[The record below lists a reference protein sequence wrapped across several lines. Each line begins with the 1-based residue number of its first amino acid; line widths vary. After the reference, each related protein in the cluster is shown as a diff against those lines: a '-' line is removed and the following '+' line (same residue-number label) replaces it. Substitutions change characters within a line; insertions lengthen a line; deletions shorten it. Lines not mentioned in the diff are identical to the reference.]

1 VLVAAA
7 LLASPLSSA
16 AQQTRTQ
23 QVQLEQGWNF
33 VSLSVQP
40 DDSSFAAIFGANVD
54 QISIV
59 KNEAGEVYAPEEG
72 IEQITS
78 WKSREGYQVHAET
91 AVTLEVTG
99 MPIRPDSLSVVLEEG
114 GNIVPYLS
122 SAAQEAETA
131 VASLEGSLVL
141 VEDEAGVRYEP
152 SASSSSLD
160 SLRPGQAYKVYVDRT
175 DTLRYPVV
183 VLTLADAREL
193 KDVKVGTTIQVQGY
207 DTPDDEGGG
216 LFRATKSACETN
228 GGTCFIF
235 NEDLSV
241 EQSYALSGSP
251 TWTLPN
257 GNIDWGSFEMKYG
270 PDQNDVIGALGL
282 HGHTRKSKNL
292 DWLDLKS
299 GEILDGGNELAKL
312 NQTFGAGNKEYTVNY
327 RYATS
332 DRRLERVVNDAVN
345 IAWWGAP
352 KADPN
357 NPQRAGRE
365 LAWAIN
371 AASKL
376 YNQGNYPWAYVDIPD
391 NYYYKHLFKIRDG
404 VKLRGV
410 GPDRSVPGESW
421 TTNGALTLMPGEAMY
436 TWHVDFDPVAEHDER
451 AVMEGGKNGLTQ
463 FFTNSYLASK
473 IGIQDLEINGNLD
486 NNQQV
491 FNNQGQYDNLLN
503 RLQNASDWTALYM
516 PGAGTLEYED
526 EMDVEL
532 HQLNSVGFGGNNVG
546 GAGAELDPDRGG
558 ATYKVRSENVR
569 LEDAVRNHQ
578 IYQMPGPKKKN
589 WTVVQVGW
597 AAPVKMGSKD
607 HRISNYTDLT
617 VVPTE
622 NPWFNDVGVFNSIGK
637 NITVD
642 GFEVDLTGNVGF
654 RKQIWNDSWGKN
666 TYKNGTVK
674 TKTGSGSISLNTSNT
689 FNLPIDFQNITVED
703 FGAAPTFGN
712 MFGTEGYNYFY
723 ENVTVTPQD
732 GVGPIPRLQDVSV
745 VFGFGMRSPITT
757 VDEPTLNNWERAMRV
772 GFRNFEYNR
781 EIQTRVFRFNDDQVS
796 APYHPFD
803 VFFVDS
809 KIENSNGD
817 GKDSSKFLSGKGGN
831 GQGAFRL
838 YWDNMTFNTPL
849 DRSESLHKWLGS
861 DSVLRIR
868 NSQDR
873 SGRVSDA
880 VNQSYTATSDDE
892 NNGYALIP
900 TNLLSRPGETT
911 VTANAGYSVTGVE
924 VANSD
929 GSLRSDDN
937 LREEDPYLKVS
948 VDGSITQGDTFT
960 WTARVTPLEDYST
973 TGLFIARK
981 EENKSYVSGNGPW
994 TIDLRGVAASQE
1006 SREKIVYT
1014 ASSGDTSVVTANVQ
1028 SDEYTLEFT
1037 EQGTGTATITVTGS
1051 IDGVGT
1057 TTDTFQV
1064 TIE

>member
-1 VLVAAA
+1 MSSVAQEIR
-7 LLASPLSSA
+7 S
-16 AQQTRTQ
+16 Q

-33 VSLSVQP
+33 VSLNVQP

-54 QISIV
+54 QIAMV
-59 KNEAGEVYAPEEG
+59 KNEEGEVYAPGEG
-72 IEQITS
+72 IEQITT
-78 WKSREGYQVHAET
+78 WKSGEGYQVHVT
-91 AVTLEVTG
+91 APLTLGVTG
-99 MPIRPDSLSVVLEEG
+99 ASIRPDSMSIVLEEG
-114 GNIVPYLS
+114 GNVVPYLS
-122 SAAQEAETA
+122 SATQATETA

-141 VEDEAGVRYEP
+141 VEDEAGKRYEP
-152 SASSSSLD
+152 LASSSSLD
-160 SLRPGQAYKVYVDRT
+160 SLRAGGAYKVYVDQT

-183 VLTLADAREL
+183 VPTLADARDL
-193 KDVKVGTTIQVQGY
+193 KDVRVKTRIQVQGY
-207 DTPDDEGGG
+207 DTPGDGGGG
-216 LFRATKSACETN
+216 LFRATESACETD
-228 GGTCFIF
+228 GGTCFVF

-241 EQSYALSGSP
+241 EQSHSLSGTP

-257 GNIDWGSFEMKYG
+257 GNIDWRSFEIEYG
-270 PDQNDVIGALGL
+270 PDPNDVIEALDF
-282 HGHTRKSKNL
+282 HGHVRNTENL
-292 DWLDLKS
+292 DWLDLKN
-299 GEILDGGNELAKL
+299 GEIVDGGNELAKL
-312 NQTFGAGNKEYTVNY
+312 NQTFGAGNKEYTINY

-357 NPQRAGRE
+357 NPKRAGRE

-371 AASKL
+371 AAASLYQSK
-376 YNQGNYPWAYVDIPD
+376 NIQWAYVDIPD
-391 NYYYKHLFKIRDG
+391 DYYYKHLFKIRNG
-404 VKLRGV
+404 VKLRGA
-410 GPDRSVPGESW
+410 GPDRSVQGESW
-421 TTNGALTLMPGEAMY
+421 ATNGALTLMPGEAMY

-473 IGIQDLEINGNLD
+473 IGIQDLEINGNLN

-491 FNNQGQYDNLLN
+491 FENQGEYDNLIN

-516 PGAGTLEYED
+516 PGAGSQEYED
-526 EMDVEL
+526 GMDVEL
-532 HQLNSVGFGGNNVG
+532 HQVNSIGFGGNNVG
-546 GAGAELDPDRGG
+546 GAGTDVNPSTGG
-558 ATYKVRSENVR
+558 ASYEVRSENVR

-589 WTVVQVGW
+589 WTVVQIGW
-597 AAPVKMGSKD
+597 AVPVKMGSKD
-607 HRISNYTDLT
+607 HRVSNYTDLT

-642 GFEVDLTGNVGF
+642 GFEVDLSGKVGF
-654 RKQIWNDSWGKN
+654 RKQIWNDNWGKN
-666 TYKNGTVK
+666 VYKNGTIK
-674 TKTGSGSISLNTSNT
+674 TEKNGNIKFNTSNR
-689 FNLPIDFQNITVED
+689 FNMPIEFRNIDVQD
-703 FGAAPTFGN
+703 FGGGMTFGN
-712 MFGTEGYNYFY
+712 ITGRYGDNYFW
-723 ENVTVTPQD
+723 EDVTVTPED
-732 GVGPIPRLQDVSV
+732 GVGPIPRLQDISV
-745 VFGFGMRSPITT
+745 VFGFGLDNPRTS
-757 VDEPTLNNWERAMRV
+757 VDEPTVDNWGRAMRL

-781 EIQTRVFRFNDDQVS
+781 EIQTRVFRFNDNLVS

-803 VFFVDS
+803 VFFVNS
-809 KIENSNGD
+809 KIKNSDGD
-817 GKDSSKFLSGKGGN
+817 GKDSSKFLSGKGGG
-831 GQGAFRL
+831 GQGAFRM

-849 DRSESLHKWLGS
+849 DRSEWYHRWLGS
-861 DSVLRIR
+861 NSLLRIR

-880 VNQSYTATSDDE
+880 VDQSYTATSEDE
-892 NNGYALIP
+892 NDGYALIP
-900 TNLLSRPGETT
+900 TSLLSRPGETT
-911 VTANAGYSVTGVE
+911 MTANAGYSVTGVE

-948 VDGSITQGDTFT
+948 VDGAITQGDTFT